1 MTSRD
6 FVYWLQGYIEIQS
19 ARVAPSL
26 ALTEDQVK
34 TIKSHLALVFVHE
47 IDPAN
52 VALGVPAE
60 AAQAIH
66 DQGKVQIGGTDSQ
79 GNVYRC

>member
-19 ARVAPSL
+19 ARTAPSL
-26 ALTEDQVK
+26 ALTEEQVK
-34 TIKSHLALVFVHE
+34 TIKNHLALVFVHE

-52 VALGVPAE
+52 VGLGVPAE
-60 AAQAIH
+60 TAQAIH
-66 DQGKVQIGGTDSQ
+66 DQGKPQIGGVTPD
-79 GNVYRC
+79 GIVYRC